1 MRPSRDRFRGEPER
15 LCLSGLSTRGD
26 TPLGPPDVVGASC
39 TSLALSR
46 GGQVSSVPLHL
57 LPPPKPL
64 TLGFG
69 GDPMTGDEG
78 RARVTDSLIRK
89 SSGRGV
95 AQRELAVT
103 ERTYFSFHCRS
114 CRPDESSVPLPVS
127 NESGGKQ
134 ESQRKRQLSG
144 SGETRTVLSLPS
156 QPPLAL
162 CRGLESCES
171 GLCSSCAYVFLSFGP
186 STARFLSF
194 CAQKENGAPTVTQ
207 RSGDRGERRRNG
219 TDEPCPPRDRARD
232 VQFASTTMGGGMN
245 RLTCQLLTPPAR
257 QGEKRPRRG
266 IYHQTSKRS
275 KKVEDHL

>member
-219 TDEPCPPRDRARD
+219 TDE
-232 VQFASTTMGGGMN
+232 
-245 RLTCQLLTPPAR
+245 TCPPAR
-257 QGEKRPRRG
+257 QGEGCAACVDDYGGWNEPAILMADDHPARQRKKKLRG
-266 IYHQTSKRS
+266 QKGRTFRKES
-275 KKVEDHL
+275 LP